1 MSERVYLLLNDE
13 DVPFGRGVLITAS
26 DAPEI
31 RVKLMDGGIDDIRAH
46 KLITLVGTSQ
56 TMPTLRGSVVRT
68 SDNMLV
74 LRRVESKEDVR
85 EMLRVDVAFDS
96 LMYPVSG
103 EWTGRRKI
111 EFADLS
117 CGGIAFFCDE
127 IEKPMER
134 GEIVEVV
141 IPVTTQ
147 PLLLRCK
154 ILRSWEKSG
163 RSCYAAKFI
172 DMCHDEEKL
181 VCEAVFS
188 IQLDQHRKRS

>member
-13 DVPFGRGVLITAS
+13 DVPFGRGVLITAP

-31 RVKLMDGGIDDIRAH
+31 RVKLMDGGIDDIREN
-46 KLITLVGTSQ
+46 KLITLVGTVQ
-56 TMPTLRGSVVRT
+56 TMPTLRGSVAKI

-74 LRRVESKEDVR
+74 LRRAESKEDVR

-96 LMYPVSG
+96 LIYPVSG
-103 EWTGRRKI
+103 QWSGRRKV

-117 CGGIAFFCDE
+117 CGGISFFCE
-127 IEKPMER
+127 ETLER
-134 GEIVEVV
+134 GEVVEAV
-141 IPVTTQ
+141 IPVTPQ
-147 PLLLRCK
+147 PLLVRAKVLRAWK
-154 ILRSWEKSG
+154 KGG
-163 RSCYAAKFI
+163 RICYAAKFV

-188 IQLDQHRKRS
+188 IQLDQHRTRN

>member
-13 DVPFGRGVLITAS
+13 DVPFGRGVLITAP

-31 RVKLMDGGIDDIRAH
+31 RVKLMDGGVDDIREH
-46 KLITLVGTSQ
+46 KLITLIGTVQ
-56 TMPTLRGSVVRT
+56 TMPALRGSVARI

-74 LRRVESKEDVR
+74 LKRVESKEDVR

-96 LMYPVSG
+96 LIYPVSG
-103 EWTGRRKI
+103 QWGGRRTV
-111 EFADLS
+111 EFSDLS
-117 CGGIAFFCDE
+117 CGGVSFFCE
-127 IEKPMER
+127 EPLER
-134 GEIVEVV
+134 GEVVEVV
-141 IPVTTQ
+141 IPVTPQ

-154 ILRSWEKSG
+154 ILRSWEKGG
-163 RSCYAAKFI
+163 RICYAAKFI

-188 IQLDQHRKRS
+188 IQLNQHRKRS

>member
-13 DVPFGRGVLITAS
+13 DVPFGRGVLITAP

-31 RVKLMDGGIDDIRAH
+31 RVKLMDGGIDDIREN
-46 KLITLVGTSQ
+46 KLITLVGTVQ
-56 TMPTLRGSVVRT
+56 TMPTLRGAVAKI

-74 LRRVESKEDVR
+74 LRRVESKEAVR
-85 EMLRVDVAFDS
+85 EVLRVDVAFDS
-96 LMYPVSG
+96 LIYPISG
-103 EWTGRRKI
+103 QWCGRRKV
-111 EFADLS
+111 EFSDLS
-117 CGGIAFFCDE
+117 CGGVSFFCDE
-127 IEKPMER
+127 AKEPMER
-134 GEIVEVV
+134 SEVIEIV

-154 ILRSWEKSG
+154 ILRSWEKGG
-163 RSCYAAKFI
+163 RICYAAKFV
-172 DMCHDEEKL
+172 DMCYDEEKM